1 MPKEMKEFAGLYYRE
16 GALDPKTMQLVALA
30 AMAAAGCTSRVPG
43 RFAAAKQA
51 GATDDEL
58 SETLMYAMR
67 GRARAAWSTIK
78 YVPDIEDK
86 NKEWKTVFERE
97 HTRERS

>member
-1 MPKEMKEFAGLYYRE
+1 
-16 GALDPKTMQLVALA
+16 
-30 AMAAAGCTSRVPG
+30 VPG

-51 GATDDEL
+51 GATEDEI

-78 YVPDIEDK
+78 YIPEIEDL
-86 NKEWKTVFERE
+86 NKAWKTAYESE
-97 HTRERS
+97 QDG

>member
-1 MPKEMKEFAGLYYRE
+1 
-16 GALDPKTMQLVALA
+16 
-30 AMAAAGCTSRVPG
+30 VPG

-51 GATDDEL
+51 GATEDEI

-78 YVPDIEDK
+78 HIPEIEDL
-86 NKEWKTVFERE
+86 NKDWKTKFERE
-97 HTRERS
+97 HK

>member
-1 MPKEMKEFAGLYYRE
+1 
-16 GALDPKTMQLVALA
+16 
-30 AMAAAGCTSRVPG
+30 VPG

-51 GATDDEL
+51 GATEDEI

-78 YVPDIEDK
+78 YIPGIEDV
-86 NKEWKTVFERE
+86 NKEWKTTYERE
-97 HTRERS
+97 HAK

>member
-1 MPKEMKEFAGLYYRE
+1 
-16 GALDPKTMQLVALA
+16 
-30 AMAAAGCTSRVPG
+30 VPG

-51 GATDDEL
+51 GATEDEL

-78 YVPDIEDK
+78 YIPDIEDK
-86 NKEWKTVFERE
+86 NKDWKTVFERE
-97 HTRERS
+97 HTRERP